1 MEFKGQL
8 GRKGDHKGLA
18 GGICLK
24 DVEHPLQSG
33 RKARTRRSQ
42 VSSTVLHLKSFFKD
56 VFIMYAMICL
66 HVCLQARGGLQI
78 SLRVS
83 VSHVDAGN

>member
-8 GRKGDHKGLA
+8 GRKGDHKELA

-33 RKARTRRSQ
+33 RKARTRQSQ

-66 HVCLQARGGLQI
+66 QARGGLQI